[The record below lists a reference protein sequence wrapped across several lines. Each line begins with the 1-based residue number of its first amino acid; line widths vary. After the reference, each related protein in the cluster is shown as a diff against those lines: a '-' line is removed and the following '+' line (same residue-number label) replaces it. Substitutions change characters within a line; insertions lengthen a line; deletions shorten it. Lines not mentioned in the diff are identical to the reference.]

1 MNNNEI
7 RILNL
12 LIQSEIIHYSDIANL
27 TGKSRSTVAKYLNDI
42 SNYVAKFDVR
52 LIRKRNVGI
61 YLEGD
66 LSKLS
71 RKNHFKDKNEP
82 ENSDQRSLNLLTDL
96 LTADSP
102 VKVQTLAEKNFLSRS
117 SIDNDIK
124 NVKLLISGYDAKI
137 ITTSTGIQLKASE
150 REKRKIMSQ
159 LIDLY
164 WGAESSIPYQVV
176 SEEDTKKLSPKTS
189 DFFSQETLIK
199 TIKAVELFKKK
210 TALKLSDYEF
220 QSLVIHIAIATER
233 IKNDQ
238 VLKSAE
244 RFLPL
249 EENTKVLTEIIEK
262 EFEIKLPDD
271 EKQYLNIHIL
281 AAENL
286 LDSINKNSSIKGL
299 ENSEISN
306 FLMNN
311 LNHFDSILISNLTV
325 HLIPALKRLSLG
337 LTIRNPYT
345 SEIKRYFSY
354 SYNGAVTLGTK
365 IKSEY
370 GVSLNDDE
378 LAYIALHIEAFN
390 ERNHNSV
397 TAALVCSTGLGTARL
412 LEQRIKRQ
420 FPDQI
425 KITRVVSLQEIQDS
439 HITEDLVI
447 STINVKLPDAKHVI
461 IVSPFLNENGIQKIN
476 SQIDQLLSTNTNA
489 DAFMSLISRNL
500 IFISNKN
507 QTRDAVI
514 NYIAERLQKEGYAE
528 AGIGE
533 AAIKREKLASTA
545 IHVVSTPH
553 APVKYVKR
561 PAIAIYIDN
570 KGILWQGKNIKVVFF
585 LALNQE
591 VKGNI
596 EKIYEY
602 FDDILENK
610 HLINQIA
617 TSNSVEEVIE
627 LLKEGEK

>member
-7 RILNL
+7 KILNL

-42 SNYVAKFDVR
+42 SKYVAKFDVQ
-52 LIRKRNVGI
+52 LIKKRNVGI

-102 VKVQTLAEKNFLSRS
+102 VKVQTLADKNFLSRS

-124 NVKLLISGYDAKI
+124 NVKLLISDYDAKV
-137 ITTSTGIQLKASE
+137 ITTSAGIQLKATE

-164 WGAESSIPYQVV
+164 WGAESSIPYQVA

-189 DFFSQETLIK
+189 DFFSQKTLIK

-220 QSLVIHIAIATER
+220 QSLVIHIAIAIER

-262 EFEIKLPDD
+262 EFDIKLPDD

-311 LNHFDSILISNLTV
+311 LNHFDSVLISNLTV

-354 SYNGAVTLGTK
+354 SYNEAVTLGTK
-365 IKSEY
+365 IKKEY

-390 ERNHNSV
+390 ERNHHSV

-439 HITEDLVI
+439 PINEDLVI
-447 STINVKLPDAKHVI
+447 STINVKLPNAKHVI

-476 SQIDQLLSTNTNA
+476 SQIDQLLSTNTKA

-528 AGIGE
+528 TGIGK
-533 AAIKREKLASTA
+533 AAIEREKLASTA

-591 VKGNI
+591 VKENI

-602 FDDILENK
+602 FDDILENE

-627 LLKEGEK
+627 LLKGGEK

>member
-325 HLIPALKRLSLG
+325 HLIPALKRLLLG

>member
-7 RILNL
+7 KILNL

-27 TGKSRSTVAKYLNDI
+27 TGKSRSIVAKYLNDI
-42 SNYVAKFDVR
+42 SKYVAKFDVQ
-52 LIRKRNVGI
+52 LIKKRNVGI

-102 VKVQTLAEKNFLSRS
+102 VKVQTLADKNFLSRS

-124 NVKLLISGYDAKI
+124 NVKLLISDYDAKVI
-137 ITTSTGIQLKASE
+137 ATSAGIQLKATE

-164 WGAESSIPYQVV
+164 WGAESSIPYQVA

-189 DFFSQETLIK
+189 DFFSQKTLIK

-220 QSLVIHIAIATER
+220 QSLVIHIAIAIER

-262 EFEIKLPDD
+262 EFDIKLPDD

-311 LNHFDSILISNLTV
+311 LNHFDSVLISNLTV

-354 SYNGAVTLGTK
+354 SYNEAVTLGTK
-365 IKSEY
+365 IKKEY

-390 ERNHNSV
+390 ERNHHSV

-439 HITEDLVI
+439 PINEDLVI
-447 STINVKLPDAKHVI
+447 STINVKLPNAKHVI

-476 SQIDQLLSTNTNA
+476 SQIDQLLSTNTKA
-489 DAFMSLISRNL
+489 DAFMSPISRNL

-528 AGIGE
+528 KGIGK
-533 AAIKREKLASTA
+533 AAIEREKLASTA

-553 APVKYVKR
+553 APVKYVKK

-591 VKGNI
+591 VKENI